1 MMDQMKIIF
10 TTVQGFKSVTEEEI
24 GIEQNLLPLTDRES
38 LEKLEE
44 QLTTTPNLK
53 IQLVRISGRDQV
65 MS

>member
-1 MMDQMKIIF
+1 MKIIF

-24 GIEQNLLPLTDRES
+24 GIEQNLLPLTDCES